1 MSAEDRSDRFKA
13 KIIIGLPYG
22 DKPVC
27 WEAPVNPQPY
37 LLPMLDKILA
47 GEPDEFWGSAG
58 QPASAEE
65 LLEYI
70 VGDTRYTFCSATSMG
85 QPLIRLFA
93 SEGITKRTYAD
104 HLIWGHKF
112 SEQTL

>member
-1 MSAEDRSDRFKA
+1 MSPEDRSDQFKA

-22 DKPVC
+22 DKPVY

-37 LLPMLDKILA
+37 LLPMLDRILA
-47 GEPDEFWGSAG
+47 GEPDEFWGAAG

-70 VGDTRYTFCSATSMG
+70 VRNLSVAWQSIPVPQIDIKAR
-85 QPLIRLFA
+85 
-93 SEGITKRTYAD
+93 
-104 HLIWGHKF
+104 HN
-112 SEQTL
+112 